1 MDPINV
7 DFTGRGRDDGKKG
20 VADVFIPPEHS
31 GKKIAINII
40 LTIILGAVLYYFMI
54 PNICP
59 TSKGGRGFRVS

>member
-20 VADVFIPPEHS
+20 VADVLIPPEHS

-40 LTIILGAVLYYFMI
+40 LTLILGAVKTNEKHKCRYAK
-54 PNICP
+54 
-59 TSKGGRGFRVS
+59 TSR

>member
-31 GKKIAINII
+31 GKKNSDKYHIDDY
-40 LTIILGAVLYYFMI
+40 TRCRAVLFYDTGAQF
-54 PNICP
+54 
-59 TSKGGRGFRVS
+59 

>member
-20 VADVFIPPEHS
+20 VADVLIPPENS

-40 LTIILGAVLYYFMI
+40 LTLILGAVLYI
-54 PNICP
+54 L
-59 TSKGGRGFRVS
+59 